1 MFRRLIGVV
10 VATILLTFQMVI
22 SSATALELNKT
33 IRTVPLNDK
42 GDTVVLSLKQVKE
55 GKRLFNYACAQCHA
69 GGVTKTNQN
78 VGLEPEALAG
88 ALPNRNNI
96 EGLVDYMK
104 NPTTYDG
111 ETEISEIHP
120 SIKSAN
126 IFKVMRNLEEK
137 DLKRSER
144 EDIEEDK
151 GKFNKHFAKVYKE
164 HQKASFAKSILKF
177 FNHHATDDLFQNNQR
192 EECAPFTLKRL

>member
-10 VATILLTFQMVI
+10 VVTILLTLQMLV
-22 SSATALELNKT
+22 SSATALELNEAT
-33 IRTVPLNDK
+33 RTVPLNDQ
-42 GDTVVLSLKQVKE
+42 GDTIVLSLKQVKE

-111 ETEISEIHP
+111 EREISEIHP

-126 IFKVMRNLEEK
+126 IFKVMRNL
-137 DLKRSER
+137 
-144 EDIEEDK
+144 
-151 GKFNKHFAKVYKE
+151 
-164 HQKASFAKSILKF
+164 
-177 FNHHATDDLFQNNQR
+177 TDDN
-192 EECAPFTLKRL
+192 LKAIAGHILLQPKVVGTKWGGGKIYY

>member
-10 VATILLTFQMVI
+10 VVTILLTLQMLVG
-22 SSATALELNKT
+22 SATAVELDEA
-33 IRTVPLNDK
+33 IRTVPLNAQ

-111 ETEISEIHP
+111 EREISEIHP

-126 IFKVMRNLEEK
+126 IFKVMRNLTDE
-137 DLKRSER
+137 DLKAIAGHVLLEP
-144 EDIEEDK
+144 K
-151 GKFNKHFAKVYKE
+151 VVGTKWGGGKIYY
-164 HQKASFAKSILKF
+164 
-177 FNHHATDDLFQNNQR
+177 
-192 EECAPFTLKRL
+192 

>member
-10 VATILLTFQMVI
+10 VVTILLTLQVLVG
-22 SSATALELNKT
+22 SATAVELDEAT
-33 IRTVPLNDK
+33 RTVPLNAQ
-42 GDTVVLSLKQVKE
+42 GDTVVLSLEQVKE

-111 ETEISEIHP
+111 VTEISEIHP
-120 SIKSAN
+120 SIKSADT
-126 IFKVMRNLEEK
+126 FPVMRNLTDE
-137 DLKRSER
+137 DLKA
-144 EDIEEDK
+144 IAGHILLQPK
-151 GKFNKHFAKVYKE
+151 VVGIKWGGGKIYY
-164 HQKASFAKSILKF
+164 
-177 FNHHATDDLFQNNQR
+177 
-192 EECAPFTLKRL
+192 

>member
-22 SSATALELNKT
+22 GSATAMELDEA
-33 IRTVPLNDK
+33 IRTVPLNTQ
-42 GDTVVLSLKQVKE
+42 GETVVLSLKQVKE

-78 VGLEPEALAG
+78 VGLDPEALTG
-88 ALPNRNNI
+88 ALPKRNNI
-96 EGLVDYMK
+96 VGLVDYLK

-120 SIKSAN
+120 SIKSAD
-126 IFKVMRNLEEK
+126 IFPQMRNLTE
-137 DLKRSER
+137 
-144 EDIEEDK
+144 
-151 GKFNKHFAKVYKE
+151 
-164 HQKASFAKSILKF
+164 
-177 FNHHATDDLFQNNQR
+177 DDLVAISGHILLQPKVVG
-192 EECAPFTLKRL
+192 AKWGGGKIYY

>member
-1 MFRRLIGVV
+1 MFRRLIGVFV
-10 VATILLTFQMVI
+10 VTILLTLQLLVG
-22 SSATALELNKT
+22 SATAIELDEAT
-33 IRTVPLNDK
+33 RTVPLNAK
-42 GDTVVLSLKQVKE
+42 GDTVVLSLEQVKE

-120 SIKSAN
+120 SIKSADT
-126 IFKVMRNLEEK
+126 FKVMRNLTEE
-137 DLKRSER
+137 DLKAIAGHILLEPKVVG
-144 EDIEEDK
+144 IK
-151 GKFNKHFAKVYKE
+151 WGGGKIYY
-164 HQKASFAKSILKF
+164 
-177 FNHHATDDLFQNNQR
+177 
-192 EECAPFTLKRL
+192 

>member
-10 VATILLTFQMVI
+10 VVTMLLTFQMLVG
-22 SSATALELNKT
+22 SATAVELDEA
-33 IRTVPLNDK
+33 IRTVPLNTQ
-42 GDTVVLSLKQVKE
+42 GDTVILSLEQVKE
-55 GKRLFNYACAQCHA
+55 GKRLFNFACAQCHA

-111 ETEISEIHP
+111 EIEISELHP

-126 IFKVMRNLEEK
+126 IFPVMRNLTEE
-137 DLKRSER
+137 DLKA
-144 EDIEEDK
+144 IAGHILLQPK
-151 GKFNKHFAKVYKE
+151 VVGTKWGGGKIYY
-164 HQKASFAKSILKF
+164 
-177 FNHHATDDLFQNNQR
+177 
-192 EECAPFTLKRL
+192 

>member
-10 VATILLTFQMVI
+10 VVTILLTLQMLVG
-22 SSATALELNKT
+22 SATAVELDEA
-33 IRTVPLNDK
+33 IRTVPLNAQ

-55 GKRLFNYACAQCHA
+55 GKRLFNFACAQCHA

-111 ETEISEIHP
+111 EREISEIHP

-126 IFKVMRNLEEK
+126 IFKVMRNL
-137 DLKRSER
+137 
-144 EDIEEDK
+144 
-151 GKFNKHFAKVYKE
+151 
-164 HQKASFAKSILKF
+164 
-177 FNHHATDDLFQNNQR
+177 TDDNLTAIAGHILLQ
-192 EECAPFTLKRL
+192 PKVVGTKWGGGKIYY